1 MATVDDA
8 PEPLRGLARKIPAET
23 REHLGFTEL
32 RFRVE
37 AAGAAFDQA
46 AYADEREAKRLRREG
61 ELYLSAV
68 SFRAYMLTA
77 SLLAEE
83 MKAARARGDDRA
95 ERELGERLEDFS
107 KRNPQPVMERAANG
121 EDVAAVIAE
130 ITQGKSADRNTKP
143 RWLMRLMR
151 KG

>member
-1 MATVDDA
+1 MATVEDA
-8 PEPLRGLARKIPAET
+8 PERLRGLARKIPSDT
-23 REHLGFTEL
+23 REHLTPAEL
-32 RFRVE
+32 SFRVE
-37 AAGAAFDQA
+37 AANALFDQA
-46 AYADEREAKRLRREG
+46 AYADEKEAKRVRRDG

-68 SFRAYMLTA
+68 SFRAYVVTA

-95 ERELGERLEDFS
+95 EREIGDRLADFS

-121 EDVAAVIAE
+121 EDVTRVIAE
-130 ITQGKSADRNTKP
+130 LMQKKPADRKP
-143 RWLMRLMR
+143 RWLNWLIR